1 MKLIIFLIGFPI
13 ALLMILKR
21 DKIVQFT
28 GKMQWAEDHL
38 GGGGT
43 YTMVIIAAM
52 VIWIGCMMYALGS
65 FDQIF
70 GFLKPFFPNS

>member
-1 MKLIIFLIGFPI
+1 MKLLIFLIGFPI
-13 ALLMILKR
+13 ALVLMIYRGK
-21 DKIVQFT
+21 VVEFT
-28 GKMQWAEDHL
+28 GKMKWAEDHL
-38 GGGGT
+38 GTGGT

-70 GFLKPFFPNS
+70 GFLAPIFGRS